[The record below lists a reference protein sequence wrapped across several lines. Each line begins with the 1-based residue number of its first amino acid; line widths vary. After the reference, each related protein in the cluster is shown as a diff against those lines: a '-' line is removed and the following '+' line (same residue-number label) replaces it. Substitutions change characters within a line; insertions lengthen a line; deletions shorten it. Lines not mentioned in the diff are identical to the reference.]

1 MSLSPR
7 FARTMIV
14 VVPIAVAV
22 LLSFLV
28 FEALPAMGAAG
39 LMRLWGEHGAS
50 AQQTRDVPG
59 DPTRFD
65 PIAALDAVLAWA
77 GPNAKLER
85 IYVSGVRR
93 DGTLDLTADFS
104 PAPSATYELHRE
116 VEAPD
121 HAPPVGAGGSTD
133 GRWFQPLRIEALKPG
148 KRRQTTRIG
157 DGSAERFWYVSRGL
171 DLHEGD
177 VTGAPSQAAI
187 PLPTCNVASLWARAI
202 AQGAPPE
209 AVARIRYDARG
220 YALAIPGIFNGRY
233 GMDCAD
239 AR

>member
-1 MSLSPR
+1 
-7 FARTMIV
+7 MII

-28 FEALPAMGAAG
+28 FVVLPAMGAAG
-39 LMRLWGEHGAS
+39 LTRLWGEHGAS
-50 AQQTRDVPG
+50 AQRTRDVPG

-65 PIAALDAVLAWA
+65 PIAALDEVLAWA
-77 GPNAKLER
+77 GPNARLER

-116 VEAPD
+116 VEAPVP
-121 HAPPVGAGGSTD
+121 APPVGAGGSTD
-133 GRWFQPLRIEALKPG
+133 GRWFQALRIEALEPG

-157 DGSAERFWYVSRGL
+157 GGSAERSWYVSRGL

-177 VTGAPSQAAI
+177 VAGTPTEAAI
-187 PLPTCNVASLWARAI
+187 PLPVCTLASLWTLAI
-202 AQGAPPE
+202 VQGAPAD

-220 YALAIPGIFNGRY
+220 YSFAIPGIFNGRY
-233 GMDCAD
+233 SMDCAE

>member
-1 MSLSPR
+1 
-7 FARTMIV
+7 MIV
-14 VVPIAVAV
+14 AVPIAVAV

-28 FEALPAMGAAG
+28 FVVLPAMGAAG

-65 PIAALDAVLAWA
+65 AIASLEEVLAWA
-77 GPNAKLER
+77 GPDARLER
-85 IYVSGVRR
+85 IYASGVRR
-93 DGTLDLTADFS
+93 DGTLDLTADFA
-104 PAPSATYELHRE
+104 PAPSATYEFHRE
-116 VEAPD
+116 AEAPSP
-121 HAPPVGAGGSTD
+121 APPVGAGGSTD
-133 GRWFQPLRIEALKPG
+133 GRWFRSLRIEALKPG

-157 DGSAERFWYVSRGL
+157 GGSAERFWYVSRGL

-177 VTGAPSQAAI
+177 ITGVPSQAAI
-187 PLPTCNVASLWARAI
+187 PTPACSLASLWARAI
-202 AQGAPPE
+202 AQGAPPD

-233 GMDCAD
+233 GMDCAK